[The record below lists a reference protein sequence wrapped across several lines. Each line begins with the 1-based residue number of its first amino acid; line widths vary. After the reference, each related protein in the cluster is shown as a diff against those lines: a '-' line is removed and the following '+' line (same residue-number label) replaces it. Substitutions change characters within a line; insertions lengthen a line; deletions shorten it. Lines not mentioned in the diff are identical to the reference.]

1 MTFHLTEDGLSGDP
15 DLDMGQRL
23 IPREPMYMIMNL
35 GMAEN
40 FSPSKL
46 ASLSWLQATILT
58 CTVSL
63 SYSRL

>member
-1 MTFHLTEDGLSGDP
+1 MIDFHDFQNGTSNFYLKEEGLAGDP

-40 FSPSKL
+40 FNKSEEDISDID
-46 ASLSWLQATILT
+46 SL
-58 CTVSL
+58 
-63 SYSRL
+63 